1 MIFFFQVVA
10 GDYAFV
16 LHTTNPVTNNK
27 DEMMG
32 ELCIGLG
39 EALVGSL
46 RPHTLVA

>member
-1 MIFFFQVVA
+1 MLTVACQVVA

-39 EALVGSL
+39 EALVPIFYLSF
-46 RPHTLVA
+46 